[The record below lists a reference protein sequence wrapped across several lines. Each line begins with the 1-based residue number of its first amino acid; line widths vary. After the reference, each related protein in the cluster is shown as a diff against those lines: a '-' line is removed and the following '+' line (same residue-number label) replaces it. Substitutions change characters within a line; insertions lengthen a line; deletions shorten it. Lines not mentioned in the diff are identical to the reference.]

1 MQLDIVCPEG
11 VPEGGLISVQ
21 HPSTTVRFEV
31 SRPADV
37 APGETFQVVI
47 PGAEEVEE
55 PPSLISIA
63 VMANRL
69 TPENADALRGI
80 MLKLYDFTALDDWL
94 DDHAEAFAEYDKD
107 AEQRLEWTTLHNE
120 YVGMVEDAIGDHLAT
135 LGAST
140 QDLYGLLAD
149 VADGDERADKFLSRL
164 LGMGDYDHFCTAM
177 RDEGGDG
184 LKVCGYD
191 VRALVGKEE
200 GYMACRVMVAPI

>member
-1 MQLDIVCPEG
+1 MLLDVVCPEG
-11 VPEGGLISVQ
+11 VPGGGLISVQ
-21 HPSTTVRFEV
+21 HPSTAASFEV
-31 SRPADV
+31 AVPANV
-37 APGETFQVVI
+37 APGETFQVEI
-47 PGAEEVEE
+47 PEEAEE
-55 PPSLISIA
+55 PPSLITVA
-63 VMANRL
+63 VLSNRL

-94 DDHAEAFAEYDKD
+94 DEHAEAFADYDKD

-120 YVGMVEDAIGDHLAT
+120 YVGMVEGAIGDHLAT

-149 VADGDERADKFLSRL
+149 VADGDERADKFLRRL
-164 LGMGDYDHFCTAM
+164 LGMGNYDHFCTDM

-200 GYMACRVMVAPI
+200 GYTACRVMVAPI